1 MTGPNGIIDFF
12 LHPTFNLI
20 TSSVTN
26 PTVIPNPL
34 SGPSNVLVASV
45 GLASSFGIVWAVSF
59 APPKAG
65 VTLGVLPTYE
75 DRVIDLIITHELNSG
90 LVVVSQRFDS
100 HESNGI
106 LFWEHLLPSAVA
118 IDVFPNYELTVEWLI
133 GI

>member
-1 MTGPNGIIDFF
+1 MVGPNGIIDFF

-20 TSSVTN
+20 TSSTTN
-26 PTVIPNPL
+26 PTTIPNPL
-34 SGPSNVLVASV
+34 SGSVVLTASV

-65 VTLGVLPTYE
+65 VELGVLPRYE
-75 DRVIDLIITHELNSG
+75 DRVLDLVVTHTLSSG

-106 LFWEHLLPSAVA
+106 LFWENLLPTSVA
-118 IDVFPNYELTVEWLI
+118 LHIFPNYQLTVEWLV
-133 GI
+133 GV